1 MEASGLNRVSTT
13 LLTWF
18 SKFIIP
24 SFQAIREGMVWLIPC
39 LMISSFCLLLA
50 CLGEFILGYRTA
62 WVSALY
68 DLHDG
73 IALFFPYLMTATI
86 SYVLAMQWRLPRPP
100 IALLSILYLI
110 LVARL
115 MPEQQTVLTFQI
127 IMAILTPL
135 YAIPVLAS
143 LLSYPSLQLTKI
155 DSAGHIVKES
165 LNLVMPAVLT
175 SALVVVVNLLIFSGM
190 SDLSLLSLMNVDYAN
205 SPTLFG
211 VTFSVLNSLLWFVGV
226 HGYYALLP
234 LVELLQEASNLN
246 YSTVLAGGEGVY
258 PMNLSFMGAFVFIG
272 GSGATLSLVIALLM
286 FTKQKSLKLIALA
299 SIPIGL
305 LNINEILLFGLPI
318 IFNPRLLVPFLLA
331 PMANVLV
338 SMTAVS
344 LGWVASPSV
353 SVPFNSPIF
362 FNALVA
368 TNGDVSALLLQA
380 FNIIIG
386 ILIYYPAVKAIGQAY
401 DKQAIHLTALDTS
414 FSRRQEEAQTLSCD
428 PIVELAKKERE
439 DRAIVREMELLSRR
453 DFCLEYQ
460 PQVSPT
466 DNKVVGCEALV
477 RAVNDK
483 GNKLLPYQF
492 LPWLEKAGL
501 MKELD
506 LWVVKQAVRDI
517 DAMQAQGIFI
527 NVSINITPATLLD
540 EENLTK
546 LVAMIRPHA
555 KFVDI
560 EITEE
565 TLLADIQR
573 LTLAFNRLH
582 QLGIKLHIDD
592 FGTGYSSLSYLN
604 QFDIDCIKIDRSF
617 VLALESEKGRRV
629 FKTLLT
635 IADQLEMDV
644 IVEGVETEQQLAYIP
659 RSSSVAVQGW
669 YYAKAM
675 SVEDLVDYSRRFSS

>member
-1 MEASGLNRVSTT
+1 METSSRQRASTVLS
-13 LLTWF
+13 TWF
-18 SKFIIP
+18 VKFVFP

-50 CLGEFILGYRTA
+50 CLGEFFVGYRTG
-62 WVSALY
+62 WVNALY
-68 DLHDG
+68 ELHQG

-115 MPEQQTVLTFQI
+115 MPEEQTVLTFQI

-135 YAIPVLAS
+135 YAIPVLAH
-143 LLSYPSLQLTKI
+143 LLRYSTLQLTKI

-165 LNLVMPAVLT
+165 LNLVMPAVIT
-175 SALVVVVNLLIFSGM
+175 SALVVTINLLLFSGI
-190 SDLSLLSLMNVDYAN
+190 SDLSLLSLMHVDYAN

-211 VTFSVLNSLLWFVGV
+211 MTFSVLNSLFWFIGV

-234 LVELLQEASNLN
+234 LVDLLQEASNLN

-272 GSGATLSLVIALLM
+272 GSGATLSLVVALLL

-318 IFNPRLLVPFLLA
+318 ILNPRLFVPFLLA
-331 PMANVLV
+331 PMANVII
-338 SMTAVS
+338 SMMAVS
-344 LGWVASPSV
+344 QGWVVSPSV

-368 TNGDVSALLLQA
+368 TDGDIAAVLLQA
-380 FNIIIG
+380 FNVLVG
-386 ILIYYPAVKAIGQAY
+386 VVIYYPAVKAIGHSH
-401 DKQAIHLTALDTS
+401 DKQAIHITALDTS
-414 FSRRQEEAQTLSCD
+414 FSRLQEEAQTLSDD
-428 PIVELAKKERE
+428 PVVELARKTRE
-439 DRAIVREMELLSRR
+439 NRAIEREMELLSRR

-460 PQVSPT
+460 PQVSPS
-466 DNKVVGCEALV
+466 NQQVVGCEALI
-477 RAVNDK
+477 RAINDK
-483 GNKLLPYQF
+483 GDKLQPYQF

-506 LWVVKQAVRDI
+506 LWVVKQAVSDVEK
-517 DAMQAQGIFI
+517 MQTQGVFI
-527 NVSINITPATLLD
+527 NVSVNITPDTLLD
-540 EENLTK
+540 EESLTK
-546 LVAMIRPHA
+546 LEAMIEPYAHY
-555 KFVDI
+555 VDI

-565 TLLADIQR
+565 TLLADTQR
-573 LTLAFNRLH
+573 LTLALNRLH
-582 QLGIKLHIDD
+582 QLGVKFHIDD

-617 VLALESEKGRRV
+617 VLALDSEKGRRV
-629 FKTLLT
+629 FKTLLA
-635 IADQLEMDV
+635 IADQLAMEV
-644 IVEGVETEQQLAYIP
+644 IVEGVETEQQLAHIP
-659 RSSSVAVQGW
+659 RSSSVTVQGW

-675 SVEDLVDYSRRFSS
+675 PIEALINYCNRSAS